1 MSLAGKRVAAYLAG
15 MKAAIFMNR
24 VFAKKQLSAQ

>member
-15 MKAAIFMNR
+15 MKAAMVMNK
-24 VFAKKQLSAQ
+24 VFAKKQLSVQ